1 MRIDRL
7 GDEKIEAIL
16 FVDADR
22 ANRVLLE
29 EVAFEQAIEHL
40 KKELAAAKVKQERRA
55 GEEMEKRGLTVEG
68 ESMEDK
74 DGFWRS

>member
-7 GDEKIEAIL
+7 DYGKIEAIL
-16 FVDADR
+16 FVDENR
-22 ANRVLLE
+22 ASRVLLE
-29 EVAFEQAIEHL
+29 EASFEQAIEHL
-40 KKELAAAKVKQERRA
+40 KKELAAAKAEQKKKAR
-55 GEEMEKRGLTVEG
+55 EEMEGRGLTVEG